1 MKCRR
6 HRKESEITS
15 VGSSP
20 LFLIFEVSMDT
31 TEHGKNLYLFY
42 ILPQLNPFCQ
52 HLRHLPDVMMTI
64 TTSFSHP
71 NSSATKI
78 DWGFFFFLP
87 CKSRQLLQNKT
98 LKFQGFFCLFVLS
111 KKVVSQWK
119 YYHLRGEHG
128 VKGTC
133 SSRTDCWFQSWTTC
147 TIRFMSN
154 IQFCD
159 IFQRGYLYICG

>member
-1 MKCRR
+1 MKSLLL
-6 HRKESEITS
+6 E
-15 VGSSP
+15 V
-20 LFLIFEVSMDT
+20 LLYFWFLKYQWILQNMGTIST
-31 TEHGKNLYLFY
+31 YLFY

>member
-52 HLRHLPDVMMTI
+52 RLRHLPDMMMRI

-78 DWGFFFFLP
+78 DWFFFFCLAKAGNCCRTKLENSKGFFFVCFVQ
-87 CKSRQLLQNKT
+87 KSCFTVEIL
-98 LKFQGFFCLFVLS
+98 
-111 KKVVSQWK
+111 
-119 YYHLRGEHG
+119 HLRGEHG

-133 SSRTDCWFQSWTTC
+133 SSRTDCWFQSWTTR
-147 TIRFMSN
+147 TIRFMSS

-159 IFQRGYLYICG
+159 IFQRRYLYICG